1 VSLIPPV
8 FLANPRPFRPSKTL
22 SFNPYLSQAAI
33 YEKAGVVASET
44 LNLIKTVMLFGTYDK
59 EASRFSLFLA
69 DSYERG
75 GPHSFILK

>member
-1 VSLIPPV
+1 M
-8 FLANPRPFRPSKTL
+8 
-22 SFNPYLSQAAI
+22 
-33 YEKAGVVASET
+33 VASET